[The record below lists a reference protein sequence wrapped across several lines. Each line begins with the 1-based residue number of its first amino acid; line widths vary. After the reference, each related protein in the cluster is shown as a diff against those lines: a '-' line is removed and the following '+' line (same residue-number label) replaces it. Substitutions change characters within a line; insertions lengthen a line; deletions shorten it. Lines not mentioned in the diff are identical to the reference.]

1 MRMCASASLC
11 VYPSACTCVSI
22 CARARV
28 THEAVR
34 RAQHVADAAAVA
46 DAVVER
52 GHDAHDERVAAALAQ
67 VAAHADEAPARALRL
82 VGVLVRGVIVARV
95 RVVARVVV
103 VW

>member
-1 MRMCASASLC
+1 MCVWVSLC
-11 VYPSACTCVSI
+11 LSFCVY
-22 CARARV
+22 V

-82 VGVLVRGVIVARV
+82 VGVLVRGVIVACV